1 MALAKPTLGYN
12 TGLDERPMA
21 WPIPTTG
28 TTQLSQSSLRATRR
42 VDSLINRLSET
53 EAARLLGMAAW
64 VPLAPRQVLSHGEVP
79 MESLYIVE
87 TGLVSV
93 MAQAERRRWVEVWM
107 AGPGDW
113 VGLPPLLGDGYSIH
127 RSIVQVRGTALR
139 LPATE
144 FRALLDESMG
154 VRALALEH
162 LRLLLLHAAQTG
174 ACNAQHSAIERIT
187 RWLLLASHKLG
198 ELRLPISHESLARA
212 IGLRRATVSD
222 CVKQLEARHAVKSR
236 RRLIEIDP
244 VALQSCSCACYR
256 AIIRSGHRPRSP

>member
-1 MALAKPTLGYN
+1 
-12 TGLDERPMA
+12 MA
-21 WPIPTTG
+21 WPIPPTG
-28 TTQLSQSSLRATRR
+28 TPRSTHRSAR
-42 VDSLINRLSET
+42 VTKSVDGLLDGLSET
-53 EAARLLGMAAW
+53 EAARLLAMGAR
-64 VPLAPRQVLSHGEVP
+64 VPLAARQALSHGETP
-79 MESLYIVE
+79 MDSLYIVE

-93 MAQAERRRWVEVWM
+93 MAQAEKRRWVEVWM

-127 RSIVQVRGTALR
+127 RSIVQVRGTARR

-144 FRALLDESMG
+144 FRSLLDESMG
-154 VRALALEH
+154 MRAIALQH

-174 ACNAQHSAIERIT
+174 ACNAQHSAMERVS

-198 ELRLPISHESLARA
+198 ELRLAISHESLARA

-222 CVKQLEARHAVKSR
+222 CLKQLEARHAVKAR

-244 VALQSCSCACYR
+244 IAVQSCSCGCYR
-256 AIIRSGHRPRSP
+256 VIARSRQRPPIGETRSNRGPGPFAS